1 MKKSFL
7 TLLVVFSAFILDAQ
21 VFPDKY
27 FVAFTDK
34 NNSPYSIQN
43 PETFLSQR
51 AIDRRA
57 RYNIPI
63 DIHDLPV
70 NPQYIEAVANI
81 GVEIINPSKWLN
93 GVTIYTTDPAKVVQ
107 IQALPF
113 VQSVY
118 KAKPAPKQHP
128 KAIFDDAISLNKHS
142 WENETISD
150 LPGALKDSRKVSSL
164 NYGLGFDQ
172 INQINGIP
180 LHDDG
185 YQGQGM
191 IIAVLDAGFSSA
203 TTMSAFDTLFM
214 NGRILGT
221 RDFVSGGTNV
231 YQGSFH
237 GTAVLSTMGANL
249 PGELIGTAPQAS
261 YYLIRTE
268 DTGSEYIIEEYNWAS
283 GAEFADS
290 VGADIINSSLG
301 YIDFDDPAQNHLYTD
316 MNGNTAP
323 ATKAADRAASRGMIA
338 VNSAGNS
345 GNSSSWPWIGAPA
358 DGDSVFSIGAVDAN
372 GNIASFSSIGPTADG
387 RLKPNV
393 VARGSST
400 IIAGSGGGTATSSG
414 TSFSSPIIAGMTAC
428 LWQINPSLDNM
439 SILEAI
445 QQTGNYFANPNYQFG
460 NGIPD
465 YNLARLS
472 LSTFNNGSAVTPG
485 EMRVSPNPFTD
496 RLDIFY
502 NAPDTQLISVDIFD
516 LSGRRI
522 YSQTMETHRVG
533 VNYFE
538 IAGLESIKKGV
549 YTIRLVADNKLTSQK
564 IVKIRD

>member
-1 MKKSFL
+1 MKRSSL
-7 TLLVVFSAFILDAQ
+7 ILVAVFTALIIDAQ

-43 PETFLSQR
+43 PEAFLSQR

-57 RYNIPI
+57 RYNIPV

-70 NPQYIEAVANI
+70 NPQYIDAVANI
-81 GVEIINPSKWLN
+81 GVEILNPTKWLN
-93 GVTIYTTDPAKVVQ
+93 GVTIYTTDPAKITQ

-118 KAKPAPKQHP
+118 KAKSAPQQHP
-128 KAIFDDAISLNKHS
+128 KAKFDEEISLNKPS
-142 WENETISD
+142 WENEGISAMT
-150 LPGALKDSRKVSSL
+150 GALKGSRKVSSL
-164 NYGLGFDQ
+164 NYGLGYDQ

-180 LHDDG
+180 LHNDG

-191 IIAVLDAGFSSA
+191 VIAVLDGGFSSA
-203 TTMSAFDTLFM
+203 NTMNAFDTLYM

-283 GAEFADS
+283 GAEWADS
-290 VGADIINSSLG
+290 AGADIINSSLG
-301 YIDFDDPAQNHLYTD
+301 YIDFDDPSQNHLYTD

-323 ATKAADRAASRGMIA
+323 STIAADRAMSRGMIA

-358 DGDSVFSIGAVDAN
+358 DGDSVFSIGAVDVN

-393 VARGSST
+393 LARGSST
-400 IIAGSGGGTATSSG
+400 VIASSGGGTATSSG

-428 LWQINPSLDNM
+428 LWQINPALDNM
-439 SILEAI
+439 SVLNAI
-445 QQTGNYFANPNYQFG
+445 QQTGSYFANPNYQYG

-472 LSTFNNGSAVTPG
+472 LSTFNNGTAFSPG

-496 RLDIFY
+496 QLNIFY
-502 NAPDTQLISVDIFD
+502 NAPDTQLISVEIFD
-516 LSGRRI
+516 LAGRKV
-522 YSQTMETHRVG
+522 YSQSNQTHVVG
-533 VNYFE
+533 VNYFG
-538 IAGLESIKKGV
+538 INDLESLKKGV
-549 YTIRLVADNKLTSQK
+549 YTIRLVADNKITAQK